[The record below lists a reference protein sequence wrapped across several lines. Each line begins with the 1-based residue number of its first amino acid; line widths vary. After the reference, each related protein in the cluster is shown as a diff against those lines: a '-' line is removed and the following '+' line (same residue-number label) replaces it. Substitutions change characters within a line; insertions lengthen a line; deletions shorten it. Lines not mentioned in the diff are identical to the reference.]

1 MANLLLADLTSG
13 ADLLLLDL
21 QQGAQGVPASAGADT
36 LVSIVGPFT
45 GAPTLYATNEV
56 TVTGGLV
63 TLTFPSTING
73 AWCIIKLLAGDPSV
87 HNLVLAPPGGKNIE
101 GVLGVGVTV
110 PGTYYASLTFN
121 LAGQAGTSIRWYVN
135 SGGNIAVSG

>member
-1 MANLLLADLTSG
+1 MSNYICADLTTG
-13 ADLLLLDL
+13 MDYILVDFI
-21 QQGAQGVPASAGADT
+21 QGPAGAGGTATSDT
-36 LVSIVGPFT
+36 LVSIIGPFT
-45 GAPTLYATNEV
+45 GAPTMYATNEV

-63 TLTFPSTING
+63 TLTFPSTTLG
-73 AWCIIKLLAGDPSV
+73 AWCIIKLLAGDPSS
-87 HNLVLAPPGGKNIE
+87 HNLVLAPPGGTNIE